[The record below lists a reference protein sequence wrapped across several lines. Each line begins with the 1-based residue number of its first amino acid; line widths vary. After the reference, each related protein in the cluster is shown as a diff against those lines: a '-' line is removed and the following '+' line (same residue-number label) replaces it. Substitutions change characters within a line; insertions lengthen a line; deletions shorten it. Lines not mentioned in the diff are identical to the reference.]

1 MFGFRVY
8 LEVIQKEIRAVL
20 LFVADN
26 TTLPSDMSSACRT
39 ISHSIPHYRLLSS
52 SCPTHASLGNG
63 VGHCLPQSLPNLL
76 LCCLQAARPQQL
88 VFSRI
93 HSFLYCALFILE
105 RSEQCYQKDTT
116 RKLVNFY
123 VPGSED

>member
-26 TTLPSDMSSACRT
+26 TTLPSDMSSACRS
-39 ISHSIPHYRLLSS
+39 ISHSIPHYRLVSS

-63 VGHCLPQSLPNLL
+63 VGPCLPQSIPNLL
-76 LCCLQAARPQQL
+76 VCCNQAVPHHL
-88 VFSRI
+88 VFSLRV
-93 HSFLYCALFILE
+93 LLLCLFSRAGGTSNDRE
-105 RSEQCYQKDTT
+105 R
-116 RKLVNFY
+116 
-123 VPGSED
+123 